1 MPPTSKPTVKLRA
14 QTRAFDAA
22 VQRFRAATADADSD
36 TYPSLA
42 EALNH
47 ALNLDDRFRLDWSP
61 RGEVLGYFWFEDGA
75 VGGAEA
81 VPGVRWLRNAVYHGW
96 SDALMLTQGTSGR
109 FPPRAHEWVWRPTDQ
124 IKGKV
129 RGNPPKG
136 QRDIVAAGYQ
146 AYDRLMAGRPADF
159 TLSQLAECYGYLA
172 NFLEPILAPNRA
184 VVEAG
189 ASRAR
194 HAATIG

>member
-1 MPPTSKPTVKLRA
+1 MSPTSKPIVTLRA
-14 QTRAFDAA
+14 QVRAFDAA
-22 VQRFRAATADADSD
+22 VQRFRAATSEPDSD
-36 TYPSLA
+36 TYSPLA
-42 EALNH
+42 EALTH

-75 VGGAEA
+75 VGGAET
-81 VPGVRWLRNAVYHGW
+81 VPGVRWVRNAVHHAW
-96 SDALMLTQGTSGR
+96 SDALMLTQSAGGR
-109 FPPRAHEWVWRPTDQ
+109 FPPRSHEWLWRPTDQ

-136 QRDIVAAGYQ
+136 QRDIVAAGHH
-146 AYDRLMAGRPADF
+146 AYGHLMAGRPADF

-184 VVEAG
+184 VVD
-189 ASRAR
+189 
-194 HAATIG
+194 AAQSSSISFG